1 MEYKIKLDLKILPTI
16 GKIALANLI
25 VVIGGAVISGILII
39 LFGLIEWKDL
49 FLAAIT
55 DVTKLVTIV
64 MFLKIVL
71 ENTTIVRIEDNSE
84 PNLLLTEILKEIREL
99 KKNNEELKDDNKIEN

>member
-16 GKIALANLI
+16 GKIVLANLI
-25 VVIGGAVISGILII
+25 VVIGGVVISGILII

-84 PNLLLTEILKEIREL
+84 SNLLLTEILKEIREL

>member
-49 FLAAIT
+49 FLAAIV

-71 ENTTIVRIEDNSE
+71 ENTTIVRIENNPE
-84 PNLLLTEILKEIREL
+84 PNLLLTEILREIREL

>member
-16 GKIALANLI
+16 GKLVLANLI

-71 ENTTIVRIEDNSE
+71 ENTTIVRIENNSE